1 MHKNDQQ
8 FIKTHPYL
16 HLILV
21 MFVVSLIGITIEY
34 VINQDFIGSGLFTSL
49 ILLLI
54 EMLRI
59 RKKETHHKLDK
70 HK

>member
-1 MHKNDQQ
+1 MRKNDQQ

-16 HLILV
+16 HLILMMIV
-21 MFVVSLIGITIEY
+21 ASLIGITIEY
-34 VINQDFIGSGLFTSL
+34 VINQDFIGSGFFTSL

-70 HK
+70 QK